1 MKNIL
6 LTAVFATATVASCST
21 VSSIMQNT
29 FPYTTNIVVTQGSP
43 ANTSLTAVGAG
54 TSINQLVGATSNVKD
69 IRVASANMTV
79 TSGGQSMGVFES
91 VKVYLSAGGS
101 EVLVASRDNIA
112 DNIGNSLSL
121 DVNSNQ
127 LLDNVMK
134 SGNAVQQ
141 RVVYVLKSSPN
152 TDLGIRTSVN
162 FSSLPVT
169 TN

>member
-1 MKNIL
+1 MKNTF
-6 LTAVFATATVASCST
+6 LTAVFATATLASCST

-29 FPYTTNIVVTQGSP
+29 FPYTTNIVVTQASP
-43 ANTSLTAVGAG
+43 ATTTLSAVGAG

-79 TSGGQSMGVFES
+79 TAGGQSMGVFQS

-101 EVLVASRDNIA
+101 EVLVASRENIA
-112 DNIGNSLSL
+112 DNIGNTLSL

-127 LLDNVMK
+127 VLDSVMK

-141 RVVYVLKSSPN
+141 RIVYVLKTSPT
-152 TDLGIRTSVN
+152 TDLGIRTSMN

>member
-1 MKNIL
+1 MKNTF
-6 LTAVFATATVASCST
+6 LTAVFATATLASCST

-29 FPYTTNIVVTQGSP
+29 FPYTTNIVVTQASP
-43 ANTSLTAVGAG
+43 ANTTLSAVGAG

-79 TSGGQSMGVFES
+79 TAGGQSMGVFQS

-101 EVLVASRDNIA
+101 EVLVASRENIA
-112 DNIGNSLSL
+112 DNIGNTLSL

-127 LLDNVMK
+127 VLDSVMK

-141 RVVYVLKSSPN
+141 RIVYVLKTSPT
-152 TDLGIRTSVN
+152 TDLGIRTSMN

>member
-1 MKNIL
+1 MKNTF
-6 LTAVFATATVASCST
+6 LTAVFATATLASCST

-29 FPYTTNIVVTQGSP
+29 FPYTTNIVVTQASP
-43 ANTSLTAVGAG
+43 ANTTLSAVGAG

-79 TSGGQSMGVFES
+79 TAGGQSMGVFQS

-101 EVLVASRDNIA
+101 EVLVASRENIA
-112 DNIGNSLSL
+112 DNIGNTLSL
-121 DVNSNQ
+121 DVNSSQ
-127 LLDNVMK
+127 VLDSVMK

-141 RVVYVLKSSPN
+141 RIVYVLKSSPA
-152 TDLGIRTSVN
+152 TDLGIRTSMN